1 MSELS
6 FSLIIVGFL
15 GFSVLYAAAVLL
27 FKSCPA
33 LNLHIGLS
41 PYKAAS
47 RITALCHSSLLLPV
61 VSYRL
66 YSLWPHL
73 PYLAAN
79 TGVELQLMSFSF
91 SYFSHDLLHFLLVEP
106 SDSVLLLHH
115 LIAIGFYTSVIH
127 AQQGGV
133 AMLAALL
140 MGEATNPLQ
149 CLWYLSKL
157 SHSTSLYLLVSP
169 VFTACFLLMRVIVV
183 PLWVADII
191 PAYVAGWREGRLGG
205 GYALGWSCMS
215 VGMTVGSWLWSWQ
228 LAKGFLKVWK
238 RKEGPDRQSAATAD
252 AQHVPGEFA
261 AVKGSAYKYA

>member
-6 FSLIIVGFL
+6 FSLIIVGFF
-15 GFSVLYAAAVLL
+15 GFSLLYAAAVMV
-27 FKSCPA
+27 FKSFPA

-47 RITALCHSSLLLPV
+47 RITALCHSSLLLPFV
-61 VSYRL
+61 WSRL

-73 PYLAAN
+73 PYLAPNA
-79 TGVELQLMSFSF
+79 GVELQLMSFSF

-157 SHSTSLYLLVSP
+157 SNSTTLYLLVSP
-169 VFTACFLLMRVIVV
+169 VFTVCFLLMRVVVV

-191 PAYVAGWREGRLGG
+191 PAYYAGWRDGRLGG
-205 GYALGWSCMS
+205 GYALCWSLMC

-228 LAKGFLKVWK
+228 LAKGFLKMWK
-238 RKEGPDRQSAATAD
+238 GKDGKDRLSGGKAD
-252 AQHVPGEFA
+252 VQHVPGEFA
-261 AVKGSAYKYA
+261 AVKGSASKYA